1 MSVAFIDYSIG
12 DINIGKLEKLDQ
24 QGMIVL
30 SQSIPT
36 KCLCVSDKS
45 FYMLQGLFAIS
56 LALKHFPYSFKNIS
70 FLKIYFSQ
78 VK

>member
-56 LALKHFPYSFKNIS
+56 LALKHSPIHSKI
-70 FLKIYFSQ
+70 FLF
-78 VK
+78 